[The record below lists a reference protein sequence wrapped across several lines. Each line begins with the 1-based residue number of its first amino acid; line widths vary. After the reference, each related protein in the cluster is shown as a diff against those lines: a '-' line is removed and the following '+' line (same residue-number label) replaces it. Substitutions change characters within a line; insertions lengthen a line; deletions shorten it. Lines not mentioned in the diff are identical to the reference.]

1 MKKFLRNGRETV
13 SRIAFSP
20 AEQAITCLS
29 IMLETVGF
37 NVSASE
43 IRQGRQLS
51 KCQYTSLPAI
61 AQELGFSLIPMD
73 IDSILTNRNRCKPFI
88 VELRDIGTVIIERD
102 FRNFWANNPSK
113 GWMNITPA
121 QIKMQAATS
130 HVLCL
135 GQSNIKFN
143 KRVKPSFL
151 WSTLLAD
158 KTLFNLGIIII
169 ILSFLKGLTVLLDP
183 VIKNI
188 YFTNVVQMGILDWA
202 RTLSILYFIVAVLGG
217 ILLVS
222 ATALS
227 LLLTTRLSLK
237 WSFNAFTALMRVPL
251 EYIEIRASGD
261 LMNRVR
267 SSEQLGSFIGTNE
280 IQLIGSMLNL
290 VLLAFVLFSTSI
302 PLAFIFIG
310 FQVLAFGFVIKTN
323 PGLKTRIDHL
333 QQDTAMETTSFV
345 KLFKGIDILRDQRR
359 QLDAFRVHQLVVNRR
374 IRTQQKT
381 STYSLMVKYGSTVID
396 TFQSIIMLTI
406 AAIFIMNGQITLGE
420 YVAFSAIISLALAPV
435 KSISQFISSL
445 QSIRTTH
452 ERILDVIEESS
463 LQYKYGIQSTANNE
477 LLVIQIKDE
486 LEEENINKKNSKIQ
500 ENQIIL
506 MQGGPSRLLLTDDYQ
521 SSIDLEAIIAGDN
534 LLHDQIKMSVLCID
548 GRRELLVARS
558 QPYIYSSSLR
568 QNLTLGQLDSP
579 LASLGEAESIAE
591 HLGVSIKSLQQ
602 GSIQANASANDLHRI
617 GVFRALWRAP
627 RALIITD
634 LPEEES
640 SSRYEFHKRLIK
652 LSEPFGIDLIRLS
665 PWIGSNDSL
674 WPVVF
679 DLRMLKNYS
688 LFRS

>member
-13 SRIAFSP
+13 SQIAFSP

-29 IMLETVGF
+29 IILETVGF
-37 NVSASE
+37 NVSSSE

-51 KCQYTSLPAI
+51 KCQYSSLSAL
-61 AQELGFSLIPMD
+61 AQELGFNLIHSEM
-73 IDSILTNRNRCKPFI
+73 DSILADKKKQKPFI
-88 VELRDIGTVIIERD
+88 IDLKDIGTVIIEY
-102 FRNFWANNPSK
+102 NFGNYWANNPSK
-113 GWMNITPA
+113 GWAKITA
-121 QIKMQAATS
+121 EQIRMQAS
-130 HVLCL
+130 SSQVLRL
-135 GQSNIKFN
+135 G
-143 KRVKPSFL
+143 KRNDMWTRRTKPSFL
-151 WSTLLAD
+151 WSTLLTD
-158 KTLFNLGIIII
+158 KTLFNLAIIII

-202 RTLSILYFIVAVLGG
+202 RTLSILYFVVAVLGG
-217 ILLVS
+217 ILLIS

-261 LMNRVR
+261 LMNRIR
-267 SSEQLGSFIGTNE
+267 SSEQLGSFVGTNE
-280 IQLIGSMLNL
+280 IQLIGSILNL
-290 VLLAFVLFSTSI
+290 ILLGFVLFSTSI

-333 QQDTAMETTSFV
+333 QQNSALETTSFV
-345 KLFKGIDILRDQRR
+345 NLFKGIDILRDQRS
-359 QLDAFRVHQLVVNRR
+359 QLDAFRIHQLVVNRR

-396 TFQSIIMLTI
+396 TFQSIVMLTI
-406 AAIFIMNGQITLGE
+406 ATIFIMNGRITLGE
-420 YVAFSAIISLALAPV
+420 YVAFSAIISLALSPV

-445 QSIRTTH
+445 QSLRTTH

-463 LQYKYGIQSTANNE
+463 LQYKYGIQATTNNE
-477 LLVIQIKDE
+477 LLIIQIKSE
-486 LEEENINKKNSKIQ
+486 LVEETINNDNFKIP

-506 MQGGPSRLLLTDDYQ
+506 KQGGPSRLLLTDDYQ
-521 SSIDLEAIIAGDN
+521 SSIDIEALIAGDN
-534 LLHDQIKMSVLCID
+534 LLQDQIKMSVICID

-558 QPYIYSSSLR
+558 KPYIYSSNLK

-579 LASLGEAESIAE
+579 LARLGEAESIAE

-634 LPEEES
+634 LPEEDAS
-640 SSRYEFHKRLIK
+640 RRYEFHKRLIK
-652 LSEPFGIDLIRLS
+652 ISEPLGIDLIRLS

-674 WPVVF
+674 WPTVL
-679 DLRMLKNYS
+679 DLRPLKNYL

>member
-1 MKKFLRNGRETV
+1 
-13 SRIAFSP
+13 
-20 AEQAITCLS
+20 
-29 IMLETVGF
+29 
-37 NVSASE
+37 
-43 IRQGRQLS
+43 
-51 KCQYTSLPAI
+51 
-61 AQELGFSLIPMD
+61 
-73 IDSILTNRNRCKPFI
+73 
-88 VELRDIGTVIIERD
+88 
-102 FRNFWANNPSK
+102 
-113 GWMNITPA
+113 MNITPA

-143 KRVKPSFL
+143 KRVKSSFL

-158 KTLFNLGIIII
+158 KTLFNLAIVII

-333 QQDTAMETTSFV
+333 QQDSAMETTSFV

>member
-1 MKKFLRNGRETV
+1 
-13 SRIAFSP
+13 
-20 AEQAITCLS
+20 
-29 IMLETVGF
+29 
-37 NVSASE
+37 
-43 IRQGRQLS
+43 
-51 KCQYTSLPAI
+51 
-61 AQELGFSLIPMD
+61 MD
-73 IDSILTNRNRCKPFI
+73 IESILTNRNRCKPFI

-158 KTLFNLGIIII
+158 KTLFNLAIVII

-333 QQDTAMETTSFV
+333 QQDSAMETTSFV

-634 LPEEES
+634 LPEEEA